1 MLRLPFSEKGY
12 KIWSRKKEVEM
23 SSASYDGLHSD
34 VGAAVEEAI
43 TSSRIVNV
51 AAIAE
56 MLRRRHAHLNVAL
69 EDIELLVL
77 RCADHRRFPVE
88 FDGSVALAD

>member
-1 MLRLPFSEKGY
+1 MT
-12 KIWSRKKEVEM
+12 
-23 SSASYDGLHSD
+23 SASYGELHSD

-56 MLRRRHAHLNVAL
+56 TLRRRHAHLNVAL
-69 EDIELLVL
+69 EDIELLVF
-77 RCADHRRFPVE
+77 RCADHRRLPVE